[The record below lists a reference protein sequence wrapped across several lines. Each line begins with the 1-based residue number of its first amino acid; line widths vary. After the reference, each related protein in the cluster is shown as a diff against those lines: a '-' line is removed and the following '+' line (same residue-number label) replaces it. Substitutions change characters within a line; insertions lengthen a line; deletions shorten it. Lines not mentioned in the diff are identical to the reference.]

1 MINRKNA
8 FVIEAQ
14 FQIPIPIQIQ
24 IVLCMRIDDVCM
36 YLYFSQRSLVE
47 WTRALLNN
55 FQL

>member
-1 MINRKNA
+1 MMNRKNA
-8 FVIEAQ
+8 LVIEAQ